1 MTLLEEYA
9 DKADEI
15 RRDYDWRDCPITSHS
30 MIKSMLA
37 DLINEVERRISIK
50 LHREGSVGALVEM
63 QITNVFSEMRG
74 EK

>member
-30 MIKSMLA
+30 MMKSMLA
-37 DLINEVERRISIK
+37 DLINEVERQVSIK
-50 LHREGSVGALVEM
+50 LHREGALVEM
-63 QITNVFSEMRG
+63 QITNVFREMRG